1 MSLSL
6 RPSADLRHRFV
17 LTTPLPRGVC
27 ARARGCVR
35 ARMCVCT
42 HATSSLFVF
51 CVTTGYQIQVQSASD
66 FLLFHELSRLGY
78 PQSRHGFKVFFHFL
92 SHPLALS
99 LALSHTLARARAR
112 ARAHSLSLLLSLAFS
127 LPLPLP
133 LPSLSPF
140 LLCSLSPPCAAY
152 LLFHRHPLPSIL
164 PLPSHSTPSRC
175 ART

>member
-92 SHPLALS
+92 SHPLART
-99 LALSHTLARARAR
+99 LSHTRARAC
-112 ARAHSLSLLLSLAFS
+112 ARTRAFS
-127 LPLPLP
+127 LPLTFSRLFSPSPSPSPFPLTVP
-133 LPSLSPF
+133 FVLTLSAMCSLSPF
-140 LLCSLSPPCAAY
+140 
-152 LLFHRHPLPSIL
+152 PSA
-164 PLPSHSTPSRC
+164 PTS
-175 ART
+175 